1 MAQAEAELKG
11 VAGQLAQ
18 AYPASNAG
26 TGAHIAPFEE
36 HVLGKVR
43 PIVLVLLAAVGLV
56 LIIACAN
63 VANLTLARATARR
76 RELGDPL
83 GASAPAAA
91 A

>member
-1 MAQAEAELKG
+1 

-43 PIVLVLLAAVGLV
+43 PIVLVLLAAVGWSSS
-56 LIIACAN
+56 IASR
-63 VANLTLARATARR
+63 TSPT
-76 RELGDPL
+76 
-83 GASAPAAA
+83 
-91 A
+91 